1 VYVQLAVDVP
11 LFHPLTYAVPEHLE
25 DVVGPGQL
33 VQAPFRNQSKTGLAL
48 SVTGE
53 PADAARER
61 SDTTAVPAA
70 SIVLLAMT
78 SLVLADAVTEK
89 FGADTV
95 REIAERLEAHR
106 AYVAGY

>member
-1 VYVQLAVDVP
+1 MKPLPTIDV
-11 LFHPLTYAVPEHLE
+11 A
-25 DVVGPGQL
+25 
-33 VQAPFRNQSKTGLAL
+33 
-48 SVTGE
+48 TGE

-78 SLVLADAVTEK
+78 SLVVADALLEK

-95 REIAERLEAHR
+95 REIRERTVAHR
-106 AYVAGY
+106 AYVADY